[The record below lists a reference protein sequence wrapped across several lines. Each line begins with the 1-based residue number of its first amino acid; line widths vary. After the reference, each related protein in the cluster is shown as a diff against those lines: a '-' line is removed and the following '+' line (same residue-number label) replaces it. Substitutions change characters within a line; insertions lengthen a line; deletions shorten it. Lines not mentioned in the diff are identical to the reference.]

1 MSFVTNEKAERDE
14 VATKGDI
21 HDSLIGES
29 FGALVD
35 GEVEYYANL
44 PAASTTTGRIYKVQK
59 RTANY
64 WTLGVTARHLAGY
77 YESNGT
83 VWKFKPNSALPV
95 FNYDGS
101 DTSSTPNY
109 RQFTPKDIVD
119 LSSMGAFDS
128 VSKELHLSGLSLS
141 SPTKSIDGLRL
152 IHLEN
157 VSSDIQVQL
166 DDRIKGNLGT
176 STKVLVGDGAGGI
189 ASSLITLTELSYLD
203 NLNTNVKTKFDA
215 IDTAMA
221 LKEPTVSASNRIPIS
236 DIDTGT
242 VTAAEFNYLDGVTSG
257 IQSQINNRVDRTSTQ
272 TIAGSKTF
280 SSKLNLHSA
289 VATDSYSKSI
299 TTYTW
304 FGSGTT
310 SITYVAGTDT
320 SAFSFYGESRIAG
333 STIWAHSDER
343 IKENIE
349 NIDDALGILS
359 QLRPAS
365 YNKIDRGTHGDE
377 LEYGFIAQEVEKVI
391 PAAITKSDGAIPIL
405 KGSDEFT
412 FVEGVSYGLIVEL
425 NGEYNDVPYT
435 TGDELPEGRVFIH
448 NQKVDD
454 FRVVDYNMLSSITAQ
469 AVKEL
474 SAKVDAL
481 QRQLDA
487 K

>member
-1 MSFVTNEKAERDE
+1 MAFTTSDKDAA
-14 VATKGDI
+14 ATMGDI
-21 HDSLIGES
+21 NKALIGES
-29 FGALVD
+29 FGDLVD
-35 GEVEYYANL
+35 GAVEYYANL
-44 PAASTTTGRIYKVQK
+44 PAASTTAGRIYRVQK

-64 WTLGVTARHLAGY
+64 WTLGVLARHLAGY

-109 RQFTPKDIVD
+109 RLFTPKDIVD
-119 LSSMGAFDS
+119 LSSVGNFDT
-128 VSKELHLSGLSLS
+128 VSKELNLEGLAVS
-141 SPTKSIDGLRL
+141 TANKSIDGTRL
-152 IHLEN
+152 IHLET
-157 VSSDIQVQL
+157 VHSDIQVQL
-166 DDRIKGNLGT
+166 DARVKANLGT
-176 STKVLVGDGAGGI
+176 STKVLVGDGAGGV
-189 ASSLITLTELSYLD
+189 ASSLITLTELDYLT
-203 NLNTNVKTKFDA
+203 NLNTNVKAKFTA
-215 IDTAMA
+215 IDAAIA

-236 DIDTGT
+236 HIDSGT
-242 VTAAEFNYLDGVTSG
+242 VTATEFNYLDGVTGG
-257 IQSQINNRVDRTSTQ
+257 IQSQINNRVDKTSSQ

-289 VATDSYSKSI
+289 FATDSYSKSVE
-299 TTYTW
+299 TYTW

-310 SITYVAGTDT
+310 SIGYVAGTT
-320 SAFSFYGESRIAG
+320 ASAFSFYGDSRIAG
-333 STIWAHSDER
+333 STVWAHSDER

-349 NIDDALGILS
+349 SIADALGILS

-365 YNKIDRGTHGDE
+365 YNKIDRGQHGDA

-412 FVEGVSYGLIVEL
+412 FEEGVSYGLIVEL

-474 SAKVDAL
+474 AMKVDDL